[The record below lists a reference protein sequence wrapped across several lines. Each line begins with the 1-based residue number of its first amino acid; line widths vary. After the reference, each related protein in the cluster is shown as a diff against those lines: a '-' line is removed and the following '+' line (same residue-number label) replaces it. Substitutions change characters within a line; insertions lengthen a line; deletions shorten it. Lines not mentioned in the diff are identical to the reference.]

1 MLPSFRGAAFRRIPK
16 WDKAYASQKQTRHQ
30 KCMEP
35 TTCLTFLVPKP
46 DRPDYYKDTI
56 RIPVHAESWSVYVWF
71 SLDAFVSRSYAG
83 DTPLN

>member
-16 WDKAYASQKQTRHQ
+16 WDKAYAGQKQMWHQ

-35 TTCLTFLVPKP
+35 TICLTFPVPKP
-46 DRPDYYKDTI
+46 DRPDYKDTT
-56 RIPVHAESWSVYVWF
+56 RMSVHAESWSVYAWF
-71 SLDAFVSRSYAG
+71 SLHAFVSRSYAG